1 MTNHDKL
8 AVFITATCSFGWWDI
23 DDATSGAEALLLN
36 ENGGA
41 VAMFTTVRLVYTS
54 PSPSDLNPGL
64 NRALNVALFRV
75 DETGQFPRF
84 GDAMV
89 ETKNT
94 SVGILGNSRK
104 FNLLGDPT
112 MRIGLP
118 SRRVNVSSLNG
129 VDLES
134 GMGQA
139 EALGQVTLA
148 GSVLDTSGGVD
159 VGFNGRVNVTVYDA
173 ERRVPIEFWR
183 WMPSPFYSVR
193 EDLLWRGNVPVTSGS
208 FTATF
213 VVPKDISYSNA
224 AGRISAYATESGA
237 HALGYTEQFLVGGTT
252 STPPNDIAGP
262 EIRLFLNDTTFAT
275 GGFVPHQPELIVK
288 LFDES
293 GINTVGAGVGH
304 EMLVVIDG
312 DESSAVDLS
321 ASFESAEGSYQKG
334 EVRYRLPELEPG
346 PGELSVRAWDVLNNS
361 GSAELQ
367 YFVSGEED
375 LAIRNVYNYPNPM
388 SSLTRFIFEHNQLP
402 GTLADVQI
410 RVYTLNGRLV
420 RTIQNEEALPSGVL
434 GAGPI
439 RVDWD
444 GRDDDFDRLGSGVYL
459 YKVRVQTE
467 APDGSR
473 QVAEKIERLALI
485 R

>member
-1 MTNHDKL
+1 
-8 AVFITATCSFGWWDI
+8 
-23 DDATSGAEALLLN
+23 
-36 ENGGA
+36 
-41 VAMFTTVRLVYTS
+41 
-54 PSPSDLNPGL
+54 
-64 NRALNVALFRV
+64 
-75 DETGQFPRF
+75 
-84 GDAMV
+84 
-89 ETKNT
+89 
-94 SVGILGNSRK
+94 
-104 FNLLGDPT
+104 
-112 MRIGLP
+112 
-118 SRRVNVSSLNG
+118 
-129 VDLES
+129 
-134 GMGQA
+134 
-139 EALGQVTLA
+139 
-148 GSVLDTSGGVD
+148 
-159 VGFNGRVNVTVYDA
+159 
-173 ERRVPIEFWR
+173 
-183 WMPSPFYSVR
+183 
-193 EDLLWRGNVPVTSGS
+193 VTSGS

>member
-1 MTNHDKL
+1 
-8 AVFITATCSFGWWDI
+8 
-23 DDATSGAEALLLN
+23 
-36 ENGGA
+36 
-41 VAMFTTVRLVYTS
+41 
-54 PSPSDLNPGL
+54 
-64 NRALNVALFRV
+64 
-75 DETGQFPRF
+75 
-84 GDAMV
+84 MV

-94 SVGILGNSRK
+94 SVGVLGNSRK

-118 SRRVNVSSLNG
+118 TRRVEVASMNG
-129 VDLES
+129 VDLEA
-134 GMGQA
+134 GVGQA

-148 GSVLDTSGGVD
+148 GSVLDASGSTD
-159 VGFNGRVNVTVYDA
+159 VGFDGHVNVTVYDA

-183 WMPSPFYSVR
+183 WMPNPYYSVR

-224 AGRISAYATESGA
+224 AGRISAYATEAGA

-262 EIRLFLNDTTFAT
+262 EIRLFLNDTTFTT
-275 GGFVPHQPELIVK
+275 GGFVPRQPELIVK

-321 ASFESAEGSYQKG
+321 ASFESAEGSYQRG

-346 PGELSVRAWDVLNNS
+346 PGTLSVRAWDVLNNS
-361 GSAELQ
+361 GSSELE

-402 GTLADVQI
+402 GTLASVQI

-420 RTIQNEEALPSGVL
+420 RTIQNEDALPSGVL

-439 RVDWD
+439 RIDWD

-459 YKVRVQTE
+459 YKVRLQTE
-467 APDGSR
+467 TPDGSR